1 MTSGPAARARARARR
16 FRQVRGA
23 VAGCVAAFG
32 ALVAHVAAGG
42 SVELVPGLVVTA
54 VALPMAVVLTPGDA
68 VGLPRIGAT
77 ALVAQA
83 LGHLCLM
90 MAPAG
95 EHAHGHHA
103 GTSLAGPA
111 APSPAMFALHA
122 LVALA
127 TVAVA
132 AGIDRAAL
140 DVVRAAA
147 GWLLPLLLAVVAP
160 VVGYRARVLVRVRR
174 LRGRLAVRTGRPRAP
189 PRWGSTLA
197 LPGVAR

>member
-54 VALPMAVVLTPGDA
+54 VALPMAVALTPGDA

-95 EHAHGHHA
+95 HPHAHDHH
-103 GTSLAGPA
+103 AGPA
-111 APSPAMFALHA
+111 APSLAMLALHA
-122 LVALA
+122 LVVLA

-132 AGIDRAAL
+132 AGLDRAAL

-147 GWLLPLLLAVVAP
+147 GWLLPLLLALPLP
-160 VVGYRARVLVRVRR
+160 VVGYRARALVRVRR
-174 LRGRLAVRTGRPRAP
+174 LHGRLADRVGRPRAP
-189 PRWGSTLA
+189 PRWRPALA
-197 LPGVAR
+197 LPGAAH

>member
-16 FRQVRGA
+16 FRRVRGA

-54 VALPMAVVLTPGDA
+54 VALPMAVALTPGDA
-68 VGLPRIGAT
+68 LGLPRIGAT
-77 ALVAQA
+77 ALVAQV

-90 MAPAG
+90 LAPAG
-95 EHAHGHHA
+95 HAHAHHA
-103 GTSLAGPA
+103 PGSGGAT
-111 APSPAMFALHA
+111 PSPAMLLLHA
-122 LVALA
+122 IVAVA

-132 AGIDRAAL
+132 AGLDRAAL

-147 GWLLPLLLAVVAP
+147 GWLLPLLFAAVAAVVP
-160 VVGYRARVLVRVRR
+160 HRARVLARVRR
-174 LRGRLAVRTGRPRAP
+174 LRGRLAVRASRPRAP
-189 PRWGSTLA
+189 PRASFALA
-197 LPGVAR
+197 LCGAVR